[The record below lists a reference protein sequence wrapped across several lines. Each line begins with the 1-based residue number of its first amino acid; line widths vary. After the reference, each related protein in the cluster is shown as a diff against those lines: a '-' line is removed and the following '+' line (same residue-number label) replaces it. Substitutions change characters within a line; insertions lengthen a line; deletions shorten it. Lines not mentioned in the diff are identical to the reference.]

1 MTQVYCAGPLFNKPE
16 RQEMAHIAKVLEDAG
31 YSTFLPQRDGL
42 EFARVLPDLA
52 TALGT
57 QAEVQDVLA
66 RAVFSLDVY
75 QLLSVSD
82 AVVANLNGRVP
93 DEGTV
98 VEAALAWYAG
108 KALVLYKSDERS
120 LMLGSDN
127 PMLRGLA
134 DFQYV
139 QEVETIPD
147 RIAAALD
154 TQSDAEQ
161 VVAMGAQVARALSQQ
176 QGGPGLAR
184 DLLRL
189 TRGG

>member
-1 MTQVYCAGPLFNKPE
+1 
-16 RQEMAHIAKVLEDAG
+16 MAHIAEVLEDAG

-57 QAEVQDVLA
+57 QAEAQDLLA
-66 RAVFSLDVY
+66 RAIFSLDVY
-75 QLLSVSD
+75 QLLSISD

-98 VEAALAWYAG
+98 VEAALAWHAG

-120 LMLGSDN
+120 LMSGSDN
-127 PMLRGLA
+127 PMLRGLT

-154 TQSDAEQ
+154 TQSDTVQ
-161 VVAMGAQVARALSQQ
+161 VVAMGGRVARALSQQ
-176 QGGPGLAR
+176 QGGPELAR
-184 DLLRL
+184 NLLRL
-189 TRGG
+189 TRGS